1 METEKSEHIEMRGDV
16 SVRGYNERGELVYE
30 FDKQNLV
37 VTGGKSVMANLLAY
51 ANSDF
56 VIDGI
61 GFGTGSAA
69 PALTDTGLTGS
80 FTKPLGAVSF
90 PSPNSVKWEWVL
102 DFSEFNGNTLREL
115 GLYSGFTSPDPAT
128 LFARI
133 VTSPTVKTSTLR
145 LEGSWKITF

>member
-1 METEKSEHIEMRGDV
+1 METDHIGMRGDV
-16 SVRGYNERGELVYE
+16 SIRGYNERGELVYE

-37 VTGGKSVMANLLAY
+37 VTGGKTVMAILLAY
-51 ANSDF
+51 GSSDR
-56 VIDGI
+56 IINGI

-80 FTKPLGAVSF
+80 FTKPIGAVSF
-90 PSPNSVKWEWVL
+90 PSPNSVKWDWVL

-115 GLYSGFTSPDPAT
+115 GLFSDLPSVVDTA

-133 VTSPTVKTSTLR
+133 VTSPIAKTSTLR

>member
-1 METEKSEHIEMRGDV
+1 METEHIGMRGDV
-16 SVRGYNERGELVYE
+16 SIRGYNERGELVYE

-37 VTGGKSVMANLLAY
+37 VTDGKFVMANLLAY
-51 ANSDF
+51 GD
-56 VIDGI
+56 VDLIIDVI

-69 PALTDTGLTGS
+69 PALTDSVLTGS
-80 FTKPLGAVSF
+80 FTKPIGAVSF
-90 PSPNSVKWEWVL
+90 PSPNSVKWGWVL

-115 GLYSGFTSPDPAT
+115 GLYSGAQAGVGL

-133 VTSPTVKTSTLR
+133 VTSPIVKTSTIR

>member
-1 METEKSEHIEMRGDV
+1 METDHIGMRGDV

-37 VTGGKSVMANLLAY
+37 LTRGKAVMANLLAY
-51 ANSDF
+51 GDADRI
-56 VIDGI
+56 IDGI
-61 GFGTGSAA
+61 GFGTDSAA
-69 PALTDTGLTGS
+69 PALTDQVLAGS
-80 FTKPLGAVSF
+80 FTKPIKEGAVSF
-90 PSPNSVKWEWVL
+90 PSLNSVKWEWDL

-115 GLYSGFTSPDPAT
+115 GLYSGVRAGIEV

-133 VTSPTVKTSTLR
+133 VTSPIAKTSTLR

>member
-1 METEKSEHIEMRGDV
+1 METDHIGMRGDV
-16 SVRGYNERGELVYE
+16 SIRGYNERGELVYE

-51 ANSDF
+51 GDADRI
-56 VIDGI
+56 IDGI

-80 FTKPLGAVSF
+80 FEKTLFAVSF
-90 PSPNSVKWEWVL
+90 PSPNSVKWEWDL

-115 GLYSGFTSPDPAT
+115 GLYSGEQAGIEV

-133 VTSPTVKTSTLR
+133 VTSPIVKTSTLR